1 MPMYLIEEGEK
12 VEKTKTEVQIGK
24 LDIRLKD
31 RNTEGK
37 KYAKEKEWEPDNRE
51 GTKEGQWDQQ
61 AHNAL
66 IILYWEQG

>member
-37 KYAKEKEWEPDNRE
+37 KYAKEKEWEPDKRDR
-51 GTKEGQWDQQ
+51 TKEGQWDQQ